1 MNHDRLFLDLI
12 DCGDI
17 LWYRRFRDDG
27 LLCVPGEKCNATS
40 FAFLCREFTRRGS
53 DLKLELSQP
62 TDNSIVWLD
71 LHIRWG
77 HPSGRVIVSCWVK
90 PSNLGL
96 YVPADSGHSS
106 SVLRTWPRAEFMRI
120 IRNSMRLCDV
130 WDPVRRLRRCLRDR
144 LYPEDIVLSL
154 SDADIVAA
162 WNRRSV
168 SNVIC
173 QGAYKNGIVPFV
185 LPFHPAWSRMSISSR
200 LNKLC
205 AELGAVFNSTLRPI
219 LCFRNPC
226 RHLFIVVRHYARGG

>member
-12 DCGDI
+12 RRGDI

-27 LLCVPGEKCNATS
+27 LLCVPVEKCNATW
-40 FAFLCREFTRRGS
+40 FASLCRDFSSRGS
-53 DLKLELSQP
+53 NLMLDLIQP
-62 TDNSIVWLD
+62 EDNSIVWLD

-77 HPSGRVIVSCWVK
+77 LPSGKVIVSCWVK

-130 WDPVRRLRRCLRDR
+130 WGPVRRLRRCLQDR
-144 LYPEDIVLSL
+144 LYPDEIVFSL
-154 SDADIVAA
+154 TDADIVAA
-162 WNRRSV
+162 WHRRSV
-168 SNVIC
+168 VNVAS
-173 QGAYKNGIVPFV
+173 QAVYHNGILPFV
-185 LPFHPAWSRMSISSR
+185 LPYHPAWSRMSIESR
-200 LNKLC
+200 LSKLC
-205 AELGAVFNSTLRPI
+205 ADLEQVIGSKPRPI

-226 RHLFIVVRHYARGG
+226 RHLYIVVRHYARGG